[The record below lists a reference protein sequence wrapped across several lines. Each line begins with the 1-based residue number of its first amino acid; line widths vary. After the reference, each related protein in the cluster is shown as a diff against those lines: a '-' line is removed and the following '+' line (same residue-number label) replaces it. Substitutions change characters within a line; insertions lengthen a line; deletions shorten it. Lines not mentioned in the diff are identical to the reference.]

1 MATLEEYQL
10 NLLTCNCSYSR
21 DYYINNAPNADGTG
35 NQGGRGSVSVGSIA
49 TSTPEPT
56 DVDIVIN
63 EVNPSHGRMATS
75 SDARSDVAELSH
87 WTLSTPVRRSSSLK
101 FINKRNSPTLSAYAA
116 PAAAPVS
123 ATSRAAYE
131 RPATSASHYRDSGLG
146 GTVDHDLDDFDVRSH
161 RSWRSSSGHGP
172 GYFGA
177 TLPKRHT
184 QSTLSLHSN
193 ASGLSF
199 GSSASKRRGQAGPSA
214 AVLTQFE
221 KQLLHKD
228 LKRNSF
234 RAVSATS
241 KDFVMNPLFERE
253 VSTTKPSMEDQ
264 DSGVDSCLNGFSGAD
279 AEAKY
284 SNNSLLF

>member
-1 MATLEEYQL
+1 MISIH
-10 NLLTCNCSYSR
+10 SYSR
-21 DYYINNAPNADGTG
+21 DYYINNAPNADGTA
-35 NQGGRGSVSVGSIA
+35 NGRGSVSVGSIA
-49 TSTPEPT
+49 SPTPEPT
-56 DVDIVIN
+56 EEDIVIN
-63 EVNPSHGRMATS
+63 EVNPSHGSIS
-75 SDARSDVAELSH
+75 SSAELSH

-101 FINKRNSPTLSAYAA
+101 FINKRNSPTLTAF
-116 PAAAPVS
+116 AAAPVS
-123 ATSRAAYE
+123 AAGTSRASVE

-146 GTVDHDLDDFDVRSH
+146 VDHDLEDFDTRSH
-161 RSWRSSSGHGP
+161 RSWRSSSGHAP
-172 GYFGA
+172 SYFGA

-199 GSSASKRRGQAGPSA
+199 GSSASKRRGYAQGQGPSA

-253 VSTTKPSMEDQ
+253 LPSKPSLDDQ

>member
-1 MATLEEYQL
+1 MFSYHINFIIHTY
-10 NLLTCNCSYSR
+10 SYSR
-21 DYYINNAPNADGTG
+21 DYYINNAPNADGTT
-35 NQGGRGSVSVGSIA
+35 NGGRGSVSVGSIA
-49 TSTPEPT
+49 ASTPEPT
-56 DVDIVIN
+56 EVDIVIN
-63 EVNPSHGRMATS
+63 EVNPSHGRISS
-75 SDARSDVAELSH
+75 SDARNDVAELSH
-87 WTLSTPVRRSSSLK
+87 WTLSKPVRRSSSLK
-101 FINKRNSPTLSAYAA
+101 FINKRNSPPLTAYAV
-116 PAAAPVS
+116 APVS
-123 ATSRAAYE
+123 ATSRAGHAVE

-146 GTVDHDLDDFDVRSH
+146 VDHDLDDFELRSH
-161 RSWRSSSGHGP
+161 RSWRSSSGHAP
-172 GYFGA
+172 SYFGA
-177 TLPKRHT
+177 TLVPKRHT

-193 ASGLSF
+193 VSGLSF
-199 GSSASKRRGQAGPSA
+199 GSSASKRRGQSGPSA

-253 VSTTKPSMEDQ
+253 VSTKPSVDDQ
-264 DSGVDSCLNGFSGAD
+264 DSGVDSCMNGFSGAD

>member
-1 MATLEEYQL
+1 MARLEKYHL
-10 NLLTCNCSYSR
+10 NFLIRICSYSR
-21 DYYINNAPNADGTG
+21 DYYINNAPNADGTA
-35 NQGGRGSVSVGSIA
+35 QGGRGSVSVGSIA
-49 TSTPEPT
+49 ASTTPEPNE
-56 DVDIVIN
+56 VDIVIN

-75 SDARSDVAELSH
+75 SELSSH

-123 ATSRAAYE
+123 ATSRAAYAHAME

-146 GTVDHDLDDFDVRSH
+146 GIADHDLDDFDVRSH
-161 RSWRSSSGHGP
+161 RSWRSSSG
-172 GYFGA
+172 YFGPA
-177 TLPKRHT
+177 TLPKRYT

-199 GSSASKRRGQAGPSA
+199 GSSASKRRGQATGPSA